1 MRETSSKVTLS
12 GVPETM
18 LQTVYARAKET
29 QTRGAV
35 RDEKAVEII
44 RRLDYDFS
52 LADKDSAM
60 SNGVIARTIVLDKLV
75 KTYLSAHPGA
85 VAVNIAC
92 GLDTR
97 CYRMQGYQ
105 HWYNLDLPETIAV
118 REKLLPE
125 NGKISQIAMS
135 AMDDWGGMIRES
147 GDALVIIEGLAM
159 YLSEADVQR
168 IFDVIARRFPRV
180 TVLVE
185 VMNPLVVRNFKE
197 KSIEGSHAKFTWGVR
212 DGQALAALLPEK
224 NVMFAFSLS
233 AGHRESSRVVSI
245 DLKKI
250 TIGQLRTSPSNK
262 ALIDEIFAG
271 TRYKVVYQPN
281 MGDYLLCH
289 AAFVTPA
296 AFACYKTDGN
306 LKKLK
311 GNTAYLR
318 KMVDANI
325 EAYRAIRDAGHEILP
340 DADKAFESDKYRKV
354 CLRFFKLMAATSLGK
369 VCASDHAMSATDE
382 MSALNRDL
390 KQFFDANGADYPVWR
405 ALEKECGKYLK

>member
-1 MRETSSKVTLS
+1 MRETNSKVTLS

-29 QTRGAV
+29 QNRGAV

-60 SNGVIARTIVLDKLV
+60 SCGVIARTIVLDKLV
-75 KTYLSAHPGA
+75 KTYLSAHPGS

-147 GDALVIIEGLAM
+147 GDALVIIEGLTM

-212 DGQALAALLPEK
+212 DGQALAALLPGFQLVEEH
-224 NVMFAFSLS
+224 SLIEGM
-233 AGHRESSRVVSI
+233 AEFLPI
-245 DLKKI
+245 
-250 TIGQLRTSPSNK
+250 
-262 ALIDEIFAG
+262 
-271 TRYKVVYQPN
+271 YKVLGKIPEEVCIHLLEKYQAEKKSLAETVTALEQKAQTVR
-281 MGDYLLCH
+281 DD
-289 AAFVTPA
+289 AANADEFIRR
-296 AFACYKTDGN
+296 
-306 LKKLK
+306 LK
-311 GNTAYLR
+311 AYLEVPELTR
-318 KMVDANI
+318 EMCLELIEYITLDAYV
-325 EAYRAIRDAGHEILP
+325 EGQPREIYIYYKLLDEP
-340 DADKAFESDKYRKV
+340 LKDKRSLFKGVFTLFTQHMKV
-354 CLRFFKLMAATSLGK
+354 CYYLARRQRFLSTVICFRSIRSKL
-369 VCASDHAMSATDE
+369 AMLLQT
-382 MSALNRDL
+382 L
-390 KQFFDANGADYPVWR
+390 
-405 ALEKECGKYLK
+405 